1 MKNKV
6 IIIAEAGVNHNG
18 DINKAKKLIE
28 IAAKSGA
35 DYVKFQTFK
44 AEKLVTKFANKAEYQ
59 KENTGN
65 DGSQY
70 EMLKKYEISE
80 PMHKI
85 LMEHCKKNNIKFLTT
100 AFDIESLNYIHSLGI
115 KLAKIPSGEITNL
128 PYLREVAKKFDE
140 IILSTGMSNMS
151 EIISAYK
158 VLNNNPK
165 KEITILH
172 CNTDYPTKFDDVNL
186 MAMQTIQSCIKSKVG
201 YSDHTLGIEVAVAA
215 VALGANVIEK
225 HFTIDRNLEGPDHK
239 ASLEPNELNQMVK
252 SIRNIE
258 LAMAGSGKKIPSK
271 SEFKNI
277 KIARK
282 SIVAKQNIKKGEIF
296 SFKNLTVKRPGSGIS
311 PMLWDS
317 IIGLKSKRNYFKD
330 ELIDKL

>member
-158 VLNNNPK
+158 VLNNNALK
-165 KEITILH
+165 NVKQFEVQ
-172 CNTDYPTKFDDVNL
+172 K
-186 MAMQTIQSCIKSKVG
+186 SC
-201 YSDHTLGIEVAVAA
+201 
-215 VALGANVIEK
+215 
-225 HFTIDRNLEGPDHK
+225 
-239 ASLEPNELNQMVK
+239 
-252 SIRNIE
+252 
-258 LAMAGSGKKIPSK
+258 KKIWK
-271 SEFKNI
+271 YILDANNNI
-277 KIARK
+277 R
-282 SIVAKQNIKKGEIF
+282 
-296 SFKNLTVKRPGSGIS
+296 
-311 PMLWDS
+311 
-317 IIGLKSKRNYFKD
+317 
-330 ELIDKL
+330 